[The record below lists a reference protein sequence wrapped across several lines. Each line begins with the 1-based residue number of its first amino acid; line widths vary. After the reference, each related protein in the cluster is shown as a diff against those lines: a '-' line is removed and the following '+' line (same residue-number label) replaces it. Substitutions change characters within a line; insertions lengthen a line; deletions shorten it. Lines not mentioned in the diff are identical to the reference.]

1 MGWQPASDSCSL
13 QAPDASRCGRS
24 SGRIGCP
31 RAPLPAPFRGFQT
44 LLANINSVVMKSLAA
59 CSCAEEKGRMLH
71 LKRVF
76 SESATSASA
85 ETARATW
92 AGTQLGTGGGS
103 DVPSCHR
110 VPMQDLGEAQEAS
123 ELQNQ
128 GSSQNKNPSRTQQ
141 QRPRGFWS
149 LRQPPA
155 STWCPPTPLPLS
167 QWQRE
172 SKAEAVPGVCTRT
185 GCLKHQL
192 KPGMEKLQNKAI
204 TAQ

>member
-1 MGWQPASDSCSL
+1 
-13 QAPDASRCGRS
+13 
-24 SGRIGCP
+24 
-31 RAPLPAPFRGFQT
+31 
-44 LLANINSVVMKSLAA
+44 
-59 CSCAEEKGRMLH
+59 MLH

-85 ETARATW
+85 GTARATW

-110 VPMQDLGEAQEAS
+110 VPTQDLGEAQEAS

-155 STWCPPTPLPLS
+155 GTWSPPTPLPLS

-172 SKAEAVPGVCTRT
+172 QSRGCAWGLYQNRLSETPAEARDG
-185 GCLKHQL
+185 
-192 KPGMEKLQNKAI
+192 KAPK
-204 TAQ
+204 QSYYCPVNNL

>member
-1 MGWQPASDSCSL
+1 
-13 QAPDASRCGRS
+13 
-24 SGRIGCP
+24 
-31 RAPLPAPFRGFQT
+31 
-44 LLANINSVVMKSLAA
+44 
-59 CSCAEEKGRMLH
+59 MLH

-85 ETARATW
+85 GTARATW

-123 ELQNQ
+123 ELQHQ
-128 GSSQNKNPSRTQQ
+128 GSSQNKNPSWTQQ

-149 LRQPPA
+149 LCQPPA
-155 STWCPPTPLPLS
+155 STWSPPAPLPLS